1 MNFLKITFLILMFLQ
16 FAHAA
21 MAQVARIDKQGN
33 VIVKYISGDEVKAGT
48 IEVIPKGTLLY
59 HWGNATPEQAQAWND
74 AGKISPELLAKLR
87 LGGGFAGGGF
97 YASKN
102 YFDSMGYGNTLV
114 VVELQKDI
122 KIVHTDL
129 YFKWANPTLAAAEKI
144 GISAAGVPHTRNWVN
159 IIDADALTKEFV
171 ADAKFF
177 ANHLPETIEPSGYL
191 EALIEKIPGLN
202 EEPAFQKIAQ
212 DTQKLEKDL
221 LSPNNKIASNAFL
234 KILENGSQGAKQNA
248 FNKLDAAQNAAVY
261 SRQTIDAL
269 VEMTSD
275 ENVIMKSTAVRYLY
289 LASLKSSPINS
300 YLFSRI
306 IEVPLVLQ
314 NAANKIQE
322 QLPADQAS
330 TLFQEAVSKLG
341 DQTPSTVQDII
352 AEMKQ
357 QGTWN
362 PQIICSKAFQ

>member
-1 MNFLKITFLILMFLQ
+1 MNFLKITFLVLMFLQ

-59 HWGNATPEQAQAWND
+59 HWGNATPEQAKAWND
-74 AGKISPELLAKLR
+74 AGKISPDLLAKLR
-87 LGGGFAGGGF
+87 LGSGFAGGGF
-97 YASKN
+97 YVSKN
-102 YFDSMGYGNTLV
+102 YFDSIGFGNTLV
-114 VVELQKDI
+114 VIELQKDI

-129 YFKWANPTLAAAEKI
+129 YFKWSNPTLAAAEKI
-144 GISAAGVPHTRNWVN
+144 GVSAAGVPHTRNWMN
-159 IIDADALTKEFV
+159 IIDADALIKEFV

-177 ANHLPETIEPSGYL
+177 ANHLPEKIEPSEYL
-191 EALIEKIPGLN
+191 EALTQKIPGLN
-202 EEPAFQKIAQ
+202 EETAFQEIALE
-212 DTQKLEKDL
+212 TRKLEKGL
-221 LSPNNKIASNAFL
+221 LSKNNKTASNAFL
-234 KILENGSQGAKQNA
+234 KILESGSQGAKQNA
-248 FNKLDAAQNAAVY
+248 FNKLDAAKNPAVY
-261 SRQTIDAL
+261 SRQTIDLL
-269 VEMTSD
+269 VKMTSD
-275 ENVIMKSTAVRYLY
+275 ENSIMKMAATRYLY
-289 LASLKSSPINS
+289 LAGQKNSPINS

-306 IEVPLVLQ
+306 VDVPAVLYGVAK
-314 NAANKIQE
+314 NIQE

-362 PQIICSKAFQ
+362 PQIMCSKAFE